1 MVCILG
7 RTSDNGFKKA
17 RKRAGLTQPEF
28 CDKFNEFEK
37 NTIKDDFQRSSVTLD
52 TCRNWEQGRKLPRAG
67 TLIELSKFYGVSTDF
82 LLGLSECTSVE
93 NEDIRKR
100 IGLNDESIQALEMA
114 VKESD
119 LERKMQDTYS
129 NNSKEILSVVDTI
142 NVMLKHSMLVNVANA
157 FRNFL
162 ETKYCVPVQYDS
174 SLNKFIYSDSDFSK
188 LNNENLDD
196 LLKQHDINISFP
208 QEYIMHLASSPNKP
222 EDHISFG
229 LSNAF
234 LESVALKQIEQWFYT
249 IKQLYKEEHDD
260 Q

>member
-1 MVCILG
+1 MG

-37 NTIKDDFQRSSVTLD
+37 NTIKDDSQRSSVTLD

-100 IGLNDESIQALEMA
+100 IGLDDESIAALETA
-114 VKESD
+114 VKES
-119 LERKMQDTYS
+119 KIQDIYS
-129 NNSKEILSVVDTI
+129 NDTKKTLSVVDTI
-142 NVMLKHSMLVNVANA
+142 NVMFKHSMLVNVANA

-174 SLNKFIYSDSDFSK
+174 SSNKFIYSDSDFSK
-188 LNNENLDD
+188 LNNKNLDD
-196 LLKQHDINISFP
+196 LLKQHDINLSIP
-208 QEYIMHLASSPNKP
+208 QEYIMHLASSPDKP

-229 LSNAF
+229 LSNVF

-249 IKQLYKEEHDD
+249 IKQIYEEEHDD